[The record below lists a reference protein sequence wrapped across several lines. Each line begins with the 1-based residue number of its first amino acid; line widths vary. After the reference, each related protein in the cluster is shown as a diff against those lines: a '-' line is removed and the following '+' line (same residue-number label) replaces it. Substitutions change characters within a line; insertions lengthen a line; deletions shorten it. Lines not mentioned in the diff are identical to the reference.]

1 MRKSL
6 QNYRILKQ
14 RSRNTQRLIHSI
26 ENAAAGLPVSK
37 SLIENKSNDSEENE
51 DEEKEP
57 IDTEFTEQ
65 KADPENDENA
75 IDFRWSDVQEEDEV
89 DIDKATLL
97 RAYKSKLMR
106 QIFKKWNWGLFDDFG
121 IVTEEKIS

>member
-14 RSRNTQRLIHSI
+14 SSRNTQRLIHSI

-51 DEEKEP
+51 DEEKEQ
-57 IDTEFTEQ
+57 IDIEFTEQ

-75 IDFRWSDVQEEDEV
+75 IDFRWSDVQEEEV
-89 DIDKATLL
+89 DIDKANFIESL
-97 RAYKSKLMR
+97 
-106 QIFKKWNWGLFDDFG
+106 
-121 IVTEEKIS
+121 